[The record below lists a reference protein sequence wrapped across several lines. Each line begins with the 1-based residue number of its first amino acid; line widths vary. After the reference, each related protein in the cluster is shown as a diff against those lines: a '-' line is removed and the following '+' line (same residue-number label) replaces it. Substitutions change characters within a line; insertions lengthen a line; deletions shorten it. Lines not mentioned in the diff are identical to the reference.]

1 MKPTDKFTGKAQH
14 YEAGRPS
21 YPQSLLDSLYNNYGL
36 SADSVIADIG
46 SGTGKLTKQLL
57 QRGSHVIAVEPNDDM
72 RNAAQQALQ
81 QYTTL
86 QIVKGS
92 DAATTLPNN
101 SVDAITVAQAF
112 HWFDPSAF
120 HKECTRILKKNGRVF
135 LIWNMRDENAPI
147 NKETYAIFKK
157 YCPNFYGFSG
167 GIQQNDATI
176 ATFFNNDYV
185 VEKYPNPLYFSK
197 ETFLQRCLSGSYSLK
212 KGDTHFEAYA
222 NELTVMFEKFAINNV
237 VEVPNDCVA
246 YIGTPF

>member
-1 MKPTDKFTGKAQH
+1 MKPTNKFTGKAQH

-21 YPQSLLDSLYNNYGL
+21 YAQALLDSVYTNYGL
-36 SADSVIADIG
+36 TSQSVIADIG

-57 QRGSHVIAVEPNDDM
+57 QRGSRVIAVEPNDDM
-72 RNAAQQALQ
+72 RNTAQQELQ

-92 DAATTLPNN
+92 DAATTLPNE

-112 HWFDPSAF
+112 HWFDPTAF
-120 HKECTRILKKNGRVF
+120 QKECARILKPKGRVF
-135 LIWNMRDENAPI
+135 LIWNMRDEKAAI

-157 YCPNFYGFSG
+157 YCPDFYGFSG
-167 GIQQNDATI
+167 GIQQEDASI
-176 ATFFNNDYV
+176 ATFFNNNFV
-185 VEKYPNPLYFSK
+185 VEKYPNPLYFTK

-212 KGDTHFEAYA
+212 KGDPQFEAYI
-222 NELTVMFEKFAINNV
+222 NELTGLFEKFAINDV
-237 VEVPNDCVA
+237 VEVSNDSVA